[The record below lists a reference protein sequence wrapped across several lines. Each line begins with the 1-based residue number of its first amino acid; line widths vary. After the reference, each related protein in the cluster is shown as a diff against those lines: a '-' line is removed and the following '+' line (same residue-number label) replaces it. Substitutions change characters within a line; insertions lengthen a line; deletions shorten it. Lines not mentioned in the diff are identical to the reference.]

1 MKEIHLRII
10 TLEKVVFDGPVNSIT
25 LPAEAGEIGVLPD
38 HAPLIT
44 PLVLGEITA
53 RKNGEVFYMAV
64 SSGMAEIQPN
74 RAIILADQAERAE
87 EIDEKLAEEARKKA
101 EDIMREKRTNAEEFA
116 MAEAELQQA
125 ILRLKVAKKHRSK
138 KGILPPSV

>member
-1 MKEIHLRII
+1 MKEIHLRIA

-25 LPAEAGEIGVLPD
+25 LPAEAGEIGILPD

-53 RKNGEVFYMAV
+53 RKNGEDFYMAV
-64 SSGMAEIQPN
+64 SSGMAEIQPH
-74 RAIILADQAERAE
+74 RVIVLADQAERAE
-87 EIDEKLAEEARKKA
+87 EIDEKLAEEAREKA
-101 EDIMREKRTNAEEFA
+101 EVVMREKRNDAKEFTA
-116 MAEAELQQA
+116 AEAELQQA

-138 KGILPPSV
+138 RGVSSSFG